1 MDIANL
7 LNQLVLCQTGLD
19 GLDLV
24 SLALENL
31 DTGFVDIFKEQ
42 DLDVLGIERLQLLGE
57 LLRMRAVGLIL
68 AVEAAAWWLAKCG
81 GRAVEGEVWTGAE
94 VEAVGHLTCELA
106 DAAAGNVLC
115 GTHGVCAEVVA
126 EVVRGRDATTQ
137 SGCLIRKTLGILD
150 Y

>member
-1 MDIANL
+1 
-7 LNQLVLCQTGLD
+7 
-19 GLDLV
+19 
-24 SLALENL
+24 
-31 DTGFVDIFKEQ
+31 
-42 DLDVLGIERLQLLGE
+42 
-57 LLRMRAVGLIL
+57 
-68 AVEAAAWWLAKCG
+68 
-81 GRAVEGEVWTGAE
+81 
-94 VEAVGHLTCELA
+94 LTCELA